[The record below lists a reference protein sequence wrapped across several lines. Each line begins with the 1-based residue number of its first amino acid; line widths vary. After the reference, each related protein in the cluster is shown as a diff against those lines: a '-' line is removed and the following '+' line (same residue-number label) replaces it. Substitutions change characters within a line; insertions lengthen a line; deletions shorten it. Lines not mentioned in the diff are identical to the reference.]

1 METISRRQS
10 FSEKG
15 INVMSEKEKIIV
27 FSSREICYQSSSFFA
42 NQMADAFEDLGF
54 DVNLMNTMIWMR
66 CFNRFTGRNTVCF

>member
-54 DVNLMNTMIWMR
+54 DV
-66 CFNRFTGRNTVCF
+66 

>member
-42 NQMADAFEDLGF
+42 NQMADAFDDLGQRKQGY
-54 DVNLMNTMIWMR
+54 LYHPLLKLQHSK
-66 CFNRFTGRNTVCF
+66 